1 MLPGLTNWTAVPAP
15 AAAPARVE
23 PAGLAELMG
32 SMGSAETGIVSAG
45 SQPVSVE
52 PVRPGHRSRVP
63 EAFDRRRCNIPL
75 PQRLE
80 RRNTGRRSDAVRCCS
95 IYLSSDFSVSD
106 CWFSP
111 PPKNRGW
118 RWFFGSRNSRNEQ
131 NETESQCLRGH
142 IRNLARTAIPCGPPC
157 LLRAGKGRRLGDIS
171 DGFRNRL
178 TITSRP
184 TVPTMDHAPPP

>member
-1 MLPGLTNWTAVPAP
+1 MTASAPDLPDVPSMLPGLTNWTAVPAP

-23 PAGLAELMG
+23 PAGLAKLMG

-52 PVRPGHRSRVP
+52 PIRPGHRSRVP

-142 IRNLARTAIPCGPPC
+142 TGTSHALRFHVGRLPSCGEGEAARGH
-157 LLRAGKGRRLGDIS
+157 L
-171 DGFRNRL
+171 
-178 TITSRP
+178 
-184 TVPTMDHAPPP
+184 

>member
-52 PVRPGHRSRVP
+52 PIRPGHRSRVP

-111 PPKNRGW
+111 LRRKTVAGDGFSGAGTAGTSRMKQNR
-118 RWFFGSRNSRNEQ
+118 SA
-131 NETESQCLRGH
+131 C
-142 IRNLARTAIPCGPPC
+142 AAIPAPRTHCDSMWAAFPP
-157 LLRAGKGRRLGDIS
+157 AGKGRRLGDIS